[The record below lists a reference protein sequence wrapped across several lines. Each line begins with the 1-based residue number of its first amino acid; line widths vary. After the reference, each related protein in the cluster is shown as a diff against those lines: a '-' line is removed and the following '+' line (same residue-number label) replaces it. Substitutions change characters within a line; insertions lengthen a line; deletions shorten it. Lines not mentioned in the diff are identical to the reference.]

1 MRVKVV
7 NDSIDLVP
15 VLRAFDTEVK
25 KNVFNEIS
33 SDWKTVSEIVEKYGE
48 EGKKALE
55 FFEKIKLAETK
66 WTMPD
71 QNTGGKPQ
79 KMYKAY
85 YSTFNINISCPITEM
100 SEVFTIASLND
111 KEFAELEE
119 QIAHFI
125 GDEGKFSSVVA
136 EHFNLSNL
144 SLKSIIKRSNNFVYK
159 GMKIEK
165 KK

>member
-33 SDWKTVSEIVEKYGE
+33 NDWKTVSEITEKYGKEGE
-48 EGKKALE
+48 EALE

-71 QNTGGKPQ
+71 QGVGGKPE
-79 KMYKAY
+79 KMYRAY

-100 SEVFTIASLND
+100 SEVFTIASLSD
-111 KEFAELEE
+111 EEFAKLEK
-119 QIAHFI
+119 QIEEFI
-125 GDEGKFSSVVA
+125 GDEGKFGSVVA

-144 SLKSIIKRSNNFVYK
+144 SLKSIVKRSNNFVYK

-165 KK
+165 RR